1 VNDIDSLQA
10 EVMKALAHP
19 RRLQVLHILAA
30 GPSSVAAIAT
40 ALGMTQPNTSQHLAV
55 MRQSGVVEAD
65 RSGREVRYRLADPQ
79 VTTACAL
86 MRGVLERRLQR
97 LAEAAIQQRS
107 ADSVAPATGS

>member
-1 VNDIDSLQA
+1 
-10 EVMKALAHP
+10 MKALAHP
-19 RRLQVLHILAA
+19 RRLQILHLLAA
-30 GPSSVAAIAT
+30 GPASVAAIGS

-65 RSGREVRYRLADPQ
+65 RTGREVRYRLADEQ

-97 LAEAAIQQRS
+97 LAGAAVDLRVARDVS
-107 ADSVAPATGS
+107 ASATGS